1 MTKSLDYEP
10 SEDSD
15 LTEDCDYVSDSDLE
29 VDDEAA
35 ESSTKTNNPAVGTPD
50 SNASVGSHNE
60 LAHQGKVVFLR
71 GVSYLTSV
79 KMSFSPLY
87 LHTESLVAFR
97 QS

>member
-15 LTEDCDYVSDSDLE
+15 LTEDCDYVFDSDLE

-35 ESSTKTNNPAVGTPD
+35 ESSAKTNNPAIGTQDPD
-50 SNASVGSHNE
+50 ATAGSHNE
-60 LAHQGKVVFLR
+60 LAHRGKVVFLR

-79 KMSFSPLY
+79 RMSFSPLY
-87 LHTESLVAFR
+87 LHIESLVAFR
-97 QS
+97 QF